1 MTHPPRALETEAKT
15 RLEQLRPLL
24 LLSGFGLLALALA
37 VALAGAVLTRS
48 FQSIEIS
55 NTLQKA
61 TQLYQ
66 AFMTDTHQLGIAD
79 RDYAEWDDAVRYVAT
94 LDPKFISANVTRETL
109 GTLHVD
115 LVWIV
120 GADGREIYSGLLDR
134 HTNVLASPAP
144 AALVSQ
150 FRGFVASAGA
160 PDQTQATEHIVQTSL
175 GLTVVAARR
184 ISQTDR
190 TRPTDAVMLFA
201 RFVGSEDLARIS
213 QTSQLKVSLISV
225 AADDPNFSALPPS
238 VLKWVRS
245 SGNSTAYAIAKS
257 RSDISGYALVRDL
270 DDRPL
275 ALLSTDQPRDLYA
288 LGYRTTWWLLG
299 SIAVLSL
306 AFATSMLVL
315 ILRLRDS
322 FRAHENAQRRLARIS
337 GQMQELILLVDA
349 NTLEIV
355 DANDA
360 LVRMIKLG
368 PGELHRRYLSDI
380 FPDLEIRQL
389 AEQAAARGA
398 GQLLASRLAR
408 GTEPPVPVE
417 LGVTSLEEDGRS
429 LFCLVGTDVT
439 HRQLAAEQYREN
451 ERKLFHIAQHDS
463 LTGLPNRLYLHA
475 RLPRV
480 LRKAAAGNGLVAVIY
495 LDVDNFKTI
504 NDSRGHSAGDRLLRV
519 VAKRLR
525 ACVSVQDVV
534 ARLGGDEFVIVAT
547 LLPDVQAID
556 NLAGRI
562 QAAMQAPI
570 AIDGESVNV
579 SVSMGIAL
587 YPDHGID
594 METVLKHADIALY
607 QAKEAGKRCHQI
619 FSAEMNL
626 RVSEAAAL
634 EQSLRDALG
643 TSEIYIEYQPVI
655 DLHSGLVASMEALV
669 RWRHPELGIIPPSQ
683 FIPLAEQ
690 TGMILEIGKQTL
702 SMVLA
707 DLRSWLDAGVP
718 IVPVAVNVSAYQLER
733 SDFVTTFAN
742 LASQAAVE
750 PRWVCFEITESVMLK
765 EPERVIRTL
774 GRLRANGSRV
784 LIDDFGTGYSGLSY
798 LNRLP
803 IDTIK
808 IDRAFIRD
816 LSTDPTR
823 LPIVHAVIEM
833 CRTLGLSVVAEGVE
847 TLEQLQILTEQGCN
861 YAQGFFLSRPVAPRH
876 CRSLLEQLRGT
887 RPLTETVMTRALAA
901 S

>member
-1 MTHPPRALETEAKT
+1 MTHPPRALETGAKS

-24 LLSGFGLLALALA
+24 ILSGVGLLALALA

-48 FQSIEIS
+48 FQGIEIT

-66 AFMTDTHQLGIAD
+66 AFMADTHQLGIDD

-94 LDPKFISANVTRETL
+94 LDPKFISGNVTRETL

-120 GADGREIYSGLLDR
+120 GANGKGIYSGLLDR
-134 HTNVLASPAP
+134 HTNTLTSPAP
-144 AALVSQ
+144 AALISQ
-150 FRGFVASAGA
+150 FRSFVASAGT
-160 PDQTQATEHIVQTSL
+160 PDDTEATEHIVQTSL

-190 TRPTDAVMLFA
+190 THPIDAVMLFA
-201 RFVGSEDLARIS
+201 RFVGAEDLARIS
-213 QTSQLKVSLISV
+213 QTSQLKFSLLSMV
-225 AADDPNFSALPPS
+225 ADDPRFTALPPS
-238 VLKWVRS
+238 VLKWAH
-245 SGNSTAYAIAKS
+245 SGINSNAYATAKS
-257 RSDISGYALVRDL
+257 RSDISGYALIRDL
-270 DDRPL
+270 DNQPI
-275 ALLSTDQPRDLYA
+275 ALLATDQPRDLYA

-315 ILRLRDS
+315 ILRLRHS
-322 FRAHENAQRRLARIS
+322 FKAHENAQRRLERIS

-349 NTLEIV
+349 HTLQIV

-360 LVRMIKLG
+360 LVRMIKLS

-380 FPDLEIRQL
+380 FPDLDIRQL

-398 GQLLASRLAR
+398 GQLLASRLSR
-408 GTEPPVPVE
+408 GSEPAVPVE
-417 LGVTSLEEDGRS
+417 VGVTSLEEDGRS
-429 LFCLVGTDVT
+429 LYCLVGTDVT

-480 LRKAAAGNGLVAVIY
+480 LRTAAASNGLVAVIY
-495 LDVDNFKTI
+495 LDVDNFKAV

-579 SVSMGIAL
+579 SVSMGVAL

-626 RVSEAAAL
+626 RVSEAVAL
-634 EQSLRDALG
+634 EQALRNALG
-643 TSEIYIEYQPVI
+643 TNQLYIEYQPVI
-655 DLHSGLVASMEALV
+655 DLKSGLVASMEALV
-669 RWRHPELGIIPPSQ
+669 RWRHPELGIIPPAQ
-683 FIPLAEQ
+683 FIPVAEQ

-702 SMVLA
+702 GMVLA
-707 DLRSWLDAGVP
+707 DLRGWLDAEVP
-718 IVPVAVNVSAYQLER
+718 IVPVAVNVSPYQLER

-742 LASQAAVE
+742 LAAQASVE

-774 GRLRANGSRV
+774 ERLRANGSRV

-798 LNRLP
+798 LTRLP

-816 LSTDPTR
+816 LATDPTR

-847 TLEQLQILTEQGCN
+847 TLEQLQILTEQGCT

-876 CRSLLEQLRGT
+876 CRSVLEQLRGS
-887 RPLTETVMTRALAA
+887 RPLTETILTRALA
-901 S
+901 SG

>member
-1 MTHPPRALETEAKT
+1 
-15 RLEQLRPLL
+15 
-24 LLSGFGLLALALA
+24 
-37 VALAGAVLTRS
+37 
-48 FQSIEIS
+48 
-55 NTLQKA
+55 
-61 TQLYQ
+61 
-66 AFMTDTHQLGIAD
+66 
-79 RDYAEWDDAVRYVAT
+79 
-94 LDPKFISANVTRETL
+94 
-109 GTLHVD
+109 
-115 LVWIV
+115 
-120 GADGREIYSGLLDR
+120 
-134 HTNVLASPAP
+134 
-144 AALVSQ
+144 
-150 FRGFVASAGA
+150 
-160 PDQTQATEHIVQTSL
+160 
-175 GLTVVAARR
+175 
-184 ISQTDR
+184 
-190 TRPTDAVMLFA
+190 
-201 RFVGSEDLARIS
+201 
-213 QTSQLKVSLISV
+213 
-225 AADDPNFSALPPS
+225 
-238 VLKWVRS
+238 
-245 SGNSTAYAIAKS
+245 
-257 RSDISGYALVRDL
+257 
-270 DDRPL
+270 
-275 ALLSTDQPRDLYA
+275 
-288 LGYRTTWWLLG
+288 
-299 SIAVLSL
+299 
-306 AFATSMLVL
+306 
-315 ILRLRDS
+315 
-322 FRAHENAQRRLARIS
+322 
-337 GQMQELILLVDA
+337 
-349 NTLEIV
+349 
-355 DANDA
+355 
-360 LVRMIKLG
+360 
-368 PGELHRRYLSDI
+368 
-380 FPDLEIRQL
+380 
-389 AEQAAARGA
+389 
-398 GQLLASRLAR
+398 
-408 GTEPPVPVE
+408 VE

>member
-1 MTHPPRALETEAKT
+1 MTHLPRALETGAKS

-24 LLSGFGLLALALA
+24 ILSGVGLLALALA
-37 VALAGAVLTRS
+37 VALAGALLTRS

-66 AFMTDTHQLGIAD
+66 AFMADTHQLGIDD

-94 LDPKFISANVTRETL
+94 LDPRFISGNITRETL

-115 LVWIV
+115 VVWIV
-120 GADGREIYSGLLDR
+120 GANGHEIYSGVLDR
-134 HTNVLASPAP
+134 SANVLSSPAP
-144 AALVSQ
+144 PALVGQ
-150 FRGFVASAGA
+150 FRDFIGGADTVDVAQ
-160 PDQTQATEHIVQTSL
+160 PTEHIVQTSL

-190 TRPTDAVMLFA
+190 SHMIDAVILFA
-201 RFVGSEDLARIS
+201 RFIGPEDLARIS
-213 QTSQLKVSLISV
+213 QTSQLKFDLISV
-225 AADDPNFSALPPS
+225 GDSDPRYRALPPS
-238 VLKWVRS
+238 VLRWANSGLS
-245 SGNSTAYAIAKS
+245 SNAYAIAQS
-257 RSDISGYALVRDL
+257 NARISGYAVIRDL
-270 DDRPL
+270 EGNPVAVL
-275 ALLSTDQPRDLYA
+275 QTDQPRDLYA

-306 AFATSMLVL
+306 AFATGMLVL
-315 ILRLRDS
+315 ILRLRHS
-322 FRAHENAQRRLARIS
+322 FKAHENAQRRLERIS

-349 NTLEIV
+349 STLQIV

-360 LVRMIKLG
+360 LVRMIRLS
-368 PGELHRRYLSDI
+368 PGELRRRSLSDI
-380 FPDLEIRQL
+380 FPDLDIRQL
-389 AEQAAARGA
+389 AEQAAARGE
-398 GQLLASRLAR
+398 GQLLASRLSR
-408 GTEPPVPVE
+408 GAEAAVPVE
-417 LGVTSLEEDGRS
+417 VGVTRLEEDGQS

-439 HRQLAAEQYREN
+439 HRHVAAEQYREN

-480 LRKAAAGNGLVAVIY
+480 LRTAAASNGLVAVIY
-495 LDVDNFKTI
+495 LDVDNFKTV

-547 LLPDVQAID
+547 LLQDIHAID

-634 EQSLRDALG
+634 EQALRDALG
-643 TSEIYIEYQPVI
+643 TSQIYIEYQPVI
-655 DLHSGLVASMEALV
+655 DLKSGLVASMEALV
-669 RWRHPELGIIPPSQ
+669 RWRHPELGIIPTGQ
-683 FIPLAEQ
+683 FIPVAEQ

-702 SMVLA
+702 AMVLS
-707 DLRSWLDAGVP
+707 DLRAWLDADVP
-718 IVPVAVNVSAYQLER
+718 IVPVAVNVSPYQLER
-733 SDFVTTFAN
+733 SDFVATFAD
-742 LASQAAVE
+742 LAAQAGVE

-765 EPERVIRTL
+765 EPERVSRTL
-774 GRLRANGSRV
+774 ERLRANGSRV

-816 LSTDPTR
+816 LTTDPTR

-847 TLEQLQILTEQGCN
+847 TLEQLQILTEQGCT

-887 RPLTETVMTRALAA
+887 RPLTETVITRALAA
-901 S
+901 G

>member
-380 FPDLEIRQL
+380 FPDLDIRQL

-417 LGVTSLEEDGRS
+417 LGVTSLEEEGRS

-742 LASQAAVE
+742 LASQAGVE

-784 LIDDFGTGYSGLSY
+784 LIDDFGTGYTGLSY